1 MEKHLPSIRKA
12 LGSTKV
18 HRALGSSTV
27 DGFDSNHREGGGK
40 ESKNKVTLNIKRTLD
55 SNISSHRATNT
66 KVAECSLGKYNLRD
80 LTI

>member
-1 MEKHLPSIRKA
+1 MEKHLPSMGKA

-40 ESKNKVTLNIKRTLD
+40 ESKNKVTFNIKRTLD
-55 SNISSHRATNT
+55 SNISSQATNT
-66 KVAECSLGKYNLRD
+66 KVAEYSLGKYNLRD